1 MAWTAPMTAVANTIF
16 TAAQF
21 NTNVRDN
28 LNETAPA
35 KAVNAGGYFVATG
48 VNAIAERTAGHDL
61 INASETTASTSF
73 VDLATPGPAVTKTTG
88 TSAFV
93 AVYGLVSIDTA
104 GVSALM
110 SFAVSGATA
119 VTASDTRAVS
129 FQPGSVAAARSL
141 RASAV
146 TLLDGLTPGS
156 NTFTAKYR
164 VTGGTGTFNN
174 RRLAVYPL

>member
-1 MAWTAPMTAVANTIF
+1 MTAVANSIF

-21 NTNVRDN
+21 NQYVRDN

-48 VNAIAERTAGHDL
+48 VNAIAERTAGSDL

-110 SFAVSGATA
+110 SFAVSGATSA
-119 VTASDTRAVS
+119 SASDTRAVS
-129 FQPGSVAAARSL
+129 YQPPSVAAARSI

-174 RRLAVYPL
+174 RRIAVLPL

>member
-1 MAWTAPMTAVANTIF
+1 MTAVANSIF

-21 NTNVRDN
+21 NQYVRDN

-48 VNAIAERTAGHDL
+48 VNAIVERTAGNDL
-61 INASETTASTSF
+61 VNASEDTASTSF
-73 VDLATPGPAVTKTTG
+73 TDLTTPGPAVTKTTG

-93 AVYGLVSIDTA
+93 AVYGLVSNNTA
-104 GVSALM
+104 GSSALM
-110 SFAVSGATA
+110 SFAVTGDTA
-119 VTASDTRAVS
+119 VAASDTRSVTY
-129 FQPGSVAAARSL
+129 QPGSVAAARSI
-141 RASAV
+141 RASAI
-146 TLLDGLTPGS
+146 TLIDGLTPGS

-174 RRLAVYPL
+174 RRIAVIPL

>member
-1 MAWTAPMTAVANTIF
+1 MTAVANSIF

-21 NTNVRDN
+21 NQYVRDN

-73 VDLATPGPAVTKTTG
+73 VDLTTPGPAVTKTTG

-119 VTASDTRAVS
+119 VTATDTRSVS

-156 NTFTAKYR
+156 NIFTAKYR
-164 VTGGTGTFNN
+164 VTGGVGTFNN
-174 RRLAVYPL
+174 RRIAVLPL

>member
-1 MAWTAPMTAVANTIF
+1 MTAVANSIF

-21 NTNVRDN
+21 NQYVRDN

-35 KAVNAGGYFVATG
+35 KAANAGGYFVTTG

-61 INASETTASTSF
+61 INASETTASATF

-93 AVYGLVSIDTA
+93 AVYGLISIDTA
-104 GVSALM
+104 GVTALM
-110 SFAVSGATA
+110 SFAVTGATA
-119 VTASDTRAVS
+119 VAASDTRAVS
-129 FQPGSVAAARSL
+129 YQPPSVAAARSL
-141 RASAV
+141 RVSAV

-174 RRLAVYPL
+174 RRIAVLPL

>member
-1 MAWTAPMTAVANTIF
+1 MTAVANSIF

-21 NTNVRDN
+21 NQYVRDN

-48 VNAIAERTAGHDL
+48 VNAIVERTAGGDFV
-61 INASETTASTSF
+61 NASETTASTSF
-73 VDLATPGPAVTKTTG
+73 VDLTTPGPAITKTTG

-146 TLLDGLTPGS
+146 THLDGLTPGS
-156 NTFTAKYR
+156 NIFTAKYR
-164 VTGGTGTFNN
+164 VTGGVGTFNN
-174 RRLAVYPL
+174 RRIAVYPL

>member
-1 MAWTAPMTAVANTIF
+1 MTAVANSIF

-21 NTNVRDN
+21 NQYVRDN

-48 VNAIAERTAGHDL
+48 VNAIAERTAGGDFV
-61 INASETTASTSF
+61 NASETTASTSYT
-73 VDLATPGPAVTKTTG
+73 DLATPGPAITKTTG

-110 SFAVSGATA
+110 SFDVTGATA
-119 VTASDTRAVS
+119 VTATDTRAVS
-129 FQPGSVAAARSL
+129 FQPGSVTAARSL

-156 NTFTAKYR
+156 NIFTAKYR

-174 RRLAVYPL
+174 RRIAVLPL

>member
-1 MAWTAPMTAVANTIF
+1 MTAVANSIF

-21 NTNVRDN
+21 NQYVRDN

-48 VNAIAERTAGHDL
+48 VNAIVERTAGNDL
-61 INASETTASTSF
+61 VNASEDTASTSF
-73 VDLATPGPAVTKTTG
+73 TDLTTPGPAVTKTTG

-93 AVYGLVSIDTA
+93 AVYGLVSNNTA
-104 GVSALM
+104 GSSALM
-110 SFAVSGATA
+110 SFAVTGDTA
-119 VTASDTRAVS
+119 VAASDTRSVTY
-129 FQPGSVAAARSL
+129 QPGSVAAARSI
-141 RASAV
+141 RASAI
-146 TLLDGLTPGS
+146 TLIDGLTPGS

-174 RRLAVYPL
+174 RRIAVLPL

>member
-1 MAWTAPMTAVANTIF
+1 MAWSAPMTAVANSIF

-21 NTNVRDN
+21 NQFVRDN

-35 KAVNAGGYFVATG
+35 KAVNVGGYFVATG
-48 VNAIAERTAGHDL
+48 VNAIAERTAGDDFV
-61 INASETTASTSF
+61 NAGEDTTSTSF
-73 VDLATPGPAVTKTTG
+73 TDLATPGPAITKTTG
-88 TSAFV
+88 TSALV
-93 AVYGLVSIDTA
+93 AVYGLVSNDTA

-110 SFAVSGATA
+110 SYAVTGATSA
-119 VTASDTRAVS
+119 AASDTRSVTY
-129 FQPGSVAAARSL
+129 QPGSVAAARSI

-146 TLLDGLTPGS
+146 TLHTGLTAGS

-174 RRLAVYPL
+174 RRIAVLPL

>member
-1 MAWTAPMTAVANTIF
+1 MTAVANSIF
-16 TAAQF
+16 TASQF
-21 NTNVRDN
+21 NQYVRDN

-35 KAVNAGGYFVATG
+35 KAVNAGGYFVTTG

-61 INASETTASTSF
+61 INASETTASTTF
-73 VDLATPGPAVTKTTG
+73 VDLTTPGPAVTKTTG
-88 TSAFV
+88 TQAFV

-119 VTASDTRAVS
+119 VAATDTRS
-129 FQPGSVAAARSL
+129 ISYQPGSVAAARSL

-156 NTFTAKYR
+156 NIFTAKYR
-164 VTGGTGTFNN
+164 VTGGVGTFNN
-174 RRLAVYPL
+174 RRIAVIPL